1 MRGAARMTT
10 SLQAREQALSVI
22 EMRREGMST
31 VTIAAATGLSESTVR
46 RRISAALRALGSETA
61 DEARRTAES
70 RYEDILQRAYRLLE
84 ELEPKDHPRVL
95 SLITSCTSDLVK
107 LNGLAV
113 PAALT
118 LKAEGFEL

>member
-46 RRISAALRALGSETA
+46 RRTADLIARIPAVRAAALG
-61 DEARRTAES
+61 AEH
-70 RYEDILQRAYRLLE
+70 DA
-84 ELEPKDHPRVL
+84 
-95 SLITSCTSDLVK
+95 
-107 LNGLAV
+107 
-113 PAALT
+113 
-118 LKAEGFEL
+118 